1 MSCFESCI
9 ECGKPFDETSYT
21 WSMCDPCLEKME
33 SKRIDQNQKK
43 EKIN

>member
-21 WSMCDPCLEKME
+21 WSMCDPCLEK
-33 SKRIDQNQKK
+33 NGGKK
-43 EKIN
+43 